1 MRPEDRRDDIIEFL
15 IDKGSATVEEL
26 ADKFSVSKMTIHRDL
41 DFLEDD
47 GLLRKMR
54 GGATIEASGQF
65 ESDFRYRVRIAT
77 DEKREIAER
86 AAQFVEPGTSVMIDD
101 GSTSLYLIPYLLKKT
116 PLTVITN
123 NLGIIEQLSGKPGI
137 TLIALGGSYA
147 KKFNGFFGVLTHNA
161 LSTLRAEVALLS
173 TSAITHATAFH
184 QDQEILAVKRQMI
197 ESSSSAYLMVDH
209 QKFGK
214 TALHVFSH
222 LSEFDG
228 IIVSPRLPKDTVRDL
243 RQEGVRLHFSEDH
256 DNDEKILDRHQLENE
271 QDSSGST

>member
-1 MRPEDRRDDIIEFL
+1 MRPEDRRDDIVEFL
-15 IDKGSATVEEL
+15 IENGSAAVDAL
-26 ADKFSVSKMTIHRDL
+26 ADTFAVSKMTIHRDL
-41 DFLEDD
+41 DFLEDE
-47 GLLRKMR
+47 GLLRKVR

-77 DEKREIAER
+77 EEKREIAEK

-101 GSTSLYLIPYLLKKT
+101 GSTSLAIIPCLLKKT

-123 NLGIIEQLSGKPGI
+123 NLEIIKQLSGRPGI
-137 TLIALGGSYA
+137 TLITLGGSYA

-161 LSTLRAEVALLS
+161 LSTLRADIALLS
-173 TSAITHATAFH
+173 TSAITNATAYH

-197 ESSSSAYLMVDH
+197 ESASKAYLMVDH

-228 IIVSPRLPKDTVRDL
+228 VIVSPQLPTETVRNL
-243 RQEGVRLHFSEDH
+243 RQEGVRLHFTEDQH
-256 DNDEKILDRHQLENE
+256 NDETILDRHQLEDE
-271 QDSSGST
+271 QNPPGGT